1 MDGPKPNLASAVS
14 MESLNSVS
22 SEATNPS
29 QVRTLFVSGLPM
41 DAKPREL
48 YLLFRGCRGYE
59 GALLKMT
66 SKNGKPTSPVG
77 FVTFL
82 TQQDAQDARK
92 LLQGVRF
99 DPECAQVLRL
109 ELAKSNTKVARPKQ
123 SPPPQ
128 QNALSAAGMQQFLA
142 PMQPDLLLDPQSA
155 ALLNEHQ
162 LLALSLPHLHAAQAL
177 QAAYM
182 PSSAFQQFNQ
192 PLYAAAAAA
201 QLHPAAAAAAGISQ
215 AQQQHHQQQQQT
227 QASTSACS
235 TLFVANLS
243 AEVNEDQLRSVFKA
257 FSGFTRLRLHNKN
270 GSCVAFVEYSDL
282 QKATQAMLSL
292 QGFQVSP
299 NDRGG
304 LRIEYARNKMADVN
318 G

>member
-22 SEATNPS
+22 SEVTNPS

-92 LLQGVRF
+92 MLQGVRF

-128 QNALSAAGMQQFLA
+128 QSALSAAGVPQFLA
-142 PMQPDLLLDPQSA
+142 PMQPDLLLDAQSA

-182 PSSAFQQFNQ
+182 QPSLQQFNQ
-192 PLYAAAAAA
+192 PLYAA
-201 QLHPAAAAAAGISQ
+201 QLHPAAAAAASLHSQ
-215 AQQQHHQQQQQT
+215 QS

-243 AEVNEDQLRSVFKA
+243 AEVNEDQLRGVFKA

-282 QKATQAMLSL
+282 HKATQAMMSL
-292 QGFQVSP
+292 QGFQVSA

>member
-82 TQQDAQDARK
+82 TQQDAQDAKK

-128 QNALSAAGMQQFLA
+128 PSALSAAGVPQFLA
-142 PMQPDLLLDPQSA
+142 PMQPSDLLLDPQA
-155 ALLNEHQ
+155 AAILNEHQ

-182 PSSAFQQFNQ
+182 PASLQQFQQQ
-192 PLYAAAAAA
+192 SLYAA
-201 QLHPAAAAAAGISQ
+201 QLHPAAAAAAASLGVQ
-215 AQQQHHQQQQQT
+215 HQQQQQQS

-243 AEVNEDQLRSVFKA
+243 AEVNEDQLRGVFKA

-282 QKATQAMLSL
+282 QKATQAMMSL
-292 QGFQVSP
+292 QGFQVSA

>member
-1 MDGPKPNLASAVS
+1 MDGPKPNLAPAVS

-92 LLQGVRF
+92 MLQGVRF

-109 ELAKSNTKVARPKQ
+109 ELAKSNTKVSRPKQ

-128 QNALSAAGMQQFLA
+128 QSALAAAGVPQFLA

-177 QAAYM
+177 QAYM
-182 PSSAFQQFNQ
+182 PASLQQFNQ
-192 PLYAAAAAA
+192 PLYAAAAA
-201 QLHPAAAAAAGISQ
+201 QLHPAAAAAVWDAHH
-215 AQQQHHQQQQQT
+215 QHHFP
-227 QASTSACS
+227 
-235 TLFVANLS
+235 LHHH
-243 AEVNEDQLRSVFKA
+243 
-257 FSGFTRLRLHNKN
+257 LHNTSTTTN
-270 GSCVAFVEYSDL
+270 TSSSTPSSSSCAAPQPPPPPPPPTYTRAHL
-282 QKATQAMLSL
+282 T
-292 QGFQVSP
+292 
-299 NDRGG
+299 
-304 LRIEYARNKMADVN
+304 
-318 G
+318 

>member
-1 MDGPKPNLASAVS
+1 MDGPKPNLASAAS

-82 TQQDAQDARK
+82 SQQDAQDARK
-92 LLQGVRF
+92 MLQGVRF

-123 SPPPQ
+123 SPPPPQ
-128 QNALSAAGMQQFLA
+128 HAALSAAAAGVPQFLA
-142 PMQPDLLLDPQSA
+142 PMQHDLLLDPQSA
-155 ALLNEHQ
+155 ALFNEQQ

-182 PSSAFQQFNQ
+182 PASALQQYSQNQ
-192 PLYAAAAAA
+192 LFAAA
-201 QLHPAAAAAAGISQ
+201 QMHPAAAAAASLQHSQ
-215 AQQQHHQQQQQT
+215 QAS

-243 AEVNEDQLRSVFKA
+243 AEVNEDTLRGVFKA

-282 QKATQAMLSL
+282 QKATQAMISL
-292 QGFQVSP
+292 QGFQITA

>member
-77 FVTFL
+77 FVSFVS
-82 TQQDAQDARK
+82 QQDAQDARK
-92 LLQGVRF
+92 LLQGKQRYCRFTSNSLFPGVRF
-99 DPECAQVLRL
+99 DPDCAQVLRL

-128 QNALSAAGMQQFLA
+128 QSALSAAGMPQFLA
-142 PMQPDLLLDPQSA
+142 PMQPGDLALLDPQSA

-182 PSSAFQQFNQ
+182 PASALQQFQQ
-192 PLYAAAAAA
+192 PSLYAAAAAA
-201 QLHPAAAAAAGISQ
+201 QLHPAAAAGEHFVRLVQEGI
-215 AQQQHHQQQQQT
+215 
-227 QASTSACS
+227 
-235 TLFVANLS
+235 
-243 AEVNEDQLRSVFKA
+243 EGR
-257 FSGFTRLRLHNKN
+257 GFEKLKW
-270 GSCVAFVEYSDL
+270 S
-282 QKATQAMLSL
+282 
-292 QGFQVSP
+292 
-299 NDRGG
+299 
-304 LRIEYARNKMADVN
+304 
-318 G
+318 

>member
-1 MDGPKPNLASAVS
+1 MDGPKPNLAPAVS

-128 QNALSAAGMQQFLA
+128 QSALAAATGVPQFLA
-142 PMQPDLLLDPQSA
+142 PMQPADLLFDTQN
-155 ALLNEHQ
+155 LLNDHQ
-162 LLALSLPHLHAAQAL
+162 LLALSLPHLQAAQAL
-177 QAAYM
+177 QAAAYM
-182 PSSAFQQFNQ
+182 PASLQQFNQ
-192 PLYAAAAAA
+192 PLYAAAAA
-201 QLHPAAAAAAGISQ
+201 QLHPAAAAAAGLS
-215 AQQQHHQQQQQT
+215 AQHPQ

-243 AEVNEDQLRSVFKA
+243 AEVNEDQLRGVFKA

-282 QKATQAMLSL
+282 QKATTAMVSL
-292 QGFQVSP
+292 QGFQVSA

>member
-1 MDGPKPNLASAVS
+1 MDGPKPNLAPAVS

-128 QNALSAAGMQQFLA
+128 QSALAAAGVPQFLA
-142 PMQPDLLLDPQSA
+142 PMQPADLLFDTQS

-162 LLALSLPHLHAAQAL
+162 LLALSLPHLQAAQAL
-177 QAAYM
+177 QAAAYM
-182 PSSAFQQFNQ
+182 PASLQQFNQ
-192 PLYAAAAAA
+192 PLYAAAA
-201 QLHPAAAAAAGISQ
+201 QLHPAAAAAAGLN
-215 AQQQHHQQQQQT
+215 AQQ

-243 AEVNEDQLRSVFKA
+243 AEVNEDQLRGVFKA
-257 FSGFTRLRLHNKN
+257 FTGFTRLRLHNKN

-282 QKATQAMLSL
+282 QKATTAMVSL
-292 QGFQVSP
+292 QGFQVSA

>member
-1 MDGPKPNLASAVS
+1 MDGPKPSLASAVS

-22 SEATNPS
+22 SEVTNPS

-77 FVTFL
+77 FVTFV

-128 QNALSAAGMQQFLA
+128 QSALSAAGMGQFLA

-155 ALLNEHQ
+155 ALLNDHQ
-162 LLALSLPHLHAAQAL
+162 LLAFSLPHLQAAQAL
-177 QAAYM
+177 QAAYL
-182 PSSAFQQFNQ
+182 PASALQQFNQ
-192 PLYAAAAAA
+192 PLYAAAAA
-201 QLHPAAAAAAGISQ
+201 QLHPAASIGVT
-215 AQQQHHQQQQQT
+215 QQQQS

-243 AEVNEDQLRSVFKA
+243 ADVNEEQLRGVFKA
-257 FSGFTRLRLHNKN
+257 FPGFTRLRLHNKN

-282 QKATQAMLSL
+282 QKATNAMISL
-292 QGFQVSP
+292 QGFQVSA